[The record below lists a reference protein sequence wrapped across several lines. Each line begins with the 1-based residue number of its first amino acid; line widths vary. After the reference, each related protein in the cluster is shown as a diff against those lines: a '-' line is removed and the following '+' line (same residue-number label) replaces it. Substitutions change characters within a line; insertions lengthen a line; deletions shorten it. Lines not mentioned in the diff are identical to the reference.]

1 MEKRTIEERAISAIA
16 KGCRHKDIPINIS
29 TTFDSLDID
38 SADRLQIL
46 FELEEEF
53 QIVIPDR
60 VARNATSVKDVIEK
74 LTAALHGDE
83 NSPPNKRI

>member
-1 MEKRTIEERAISAIA
+1 MNDRTIEERAISAIS
-16 KGCRHKDIPINIS
+16 KGCSRKKIPINID

-38 SADRLQIL
+38 SVDRLQIL

-60 VARNATSVKDVIEK
+60 VARHASSVRDVIK
-74 LTAALHGDE
+74 
-83 NSPPNKRI
+83 K

>member
-1 MEKRTIEERAISAIA
+1 MQDRKIEERVISGIA
-16 KGCRHKDIPINIS
+16 KGCRHKNIPVDIS

-60 VARNATSVKDVIEK
+60 VARRATSVKDVIEK
-74 LTAALHGDE
+74 LKAAIESDE
-83 NSPPNKRI
+83 LS